1 MEQGLEITR
10 IEFGHGTRVEIIRIE
25 FGHGTRVE
33 IIRIEFGHGTGAR
46 NNQNRVWTWNR
57 D

>member
-1 MEQGLEITR
+1 MEQGL
-10 IEFGHGTRVEIIRIE
+10 EIIRIE